1 MKKMW
6 CIYTVK
12 YYTAIKKKEREMLP
26 LAMTWMTLDNFML
39 NKTIQMGK
47 DKKHLIS
54 LISEIKT
61 KKQHIKKI

>member
-1 MKKMW
+1 
-6 CIYTVK
+6 
-12 YYTAIKKKEREMLP
+12 MLP